1 MIIKKILTALY
12 IVALFA
18 TTPSAGAVDIPNG
31 SFKATLKALELKK
44 GICVILGQSEVVT
57 SEYIMNLASNSELIF
72 YFQSEEEDEVRA
84 VRELADAAG
93 LLGSRVFVDS
103 GSAKEIHITENL
115 ADIVIATKEYE
126 KSEVLRILNPSGKG
140 FIAGAKIVKPTP
152 KGYASWDH
160 PRHGGDNNLFS
171 EDTTIKAP
179 YQTQFVATPRYAPG
193 LQVTVS
199 SNGRIFKAFGS
210 HAVHRRDEKYI
221 NKLMCFNAYNGTTL
235 WEQDLPKGYAVHRNT
250 MVATKDFLYL
260 GTENSCDI
268 LDASTGKL
276 VKKLKTSNE
285 GTEKQACKWLAM
297 EDGVLYLLLGGID
310 RRDNVLRRRSE
321 EHGHVKGWTPFYQ
334 GHPGEWGHGNTLLAI
349 DTETT
354 KTVWSHKE
362 QKGIDGRAVAIKN
375 NHIYISRFGEYVAC
389 LNAKDGTLSW
399 RKDKNN
405 AEKTFALFGK
415 KEKSKGHITR
425 WDTNIYLIATD
436 EVLLFSGSTFF
447 TETIALSTK
456 DGSLLW
462 SYNGYAA
469 KMISRNN
476 ELYLFPPAKGKT
488 KSNALKLDLLSG
500 EILKKLE
507 FRNDSCVVTTG
518 TSDSFFARTK
528 WGSTMRYDI
537 PSGQREFFTP
547 MRPSCSEGVHASDGH
562 LYWWPMFCDCT
573 GLLYGIIS
581 LAPKSLKD
589 DFTGNCKLTQ
599 TSEINSIKETH
610 KADALDWATFRKDN
624 KRTARTD
631 VAVPEKA
638 KKVWEYQMKGNA
650 IPTAPI
656 IVGNTVFLGANNG
669 IVYALDSK
677 TGTAK
682 WKAYT
687 GGPIM
692 YPPSFWE
699 GRVFVGSSDGLVYC
713 FRASDGILLWK
724 SLLAPNQNRI
734 SVYGKFQSIWPVA
747 SGVLVE
753 KGIAYA
759 AAGMTDYDGTFVYA
773 FDAKTG
779 DVKWKNLK
787 SGAIMKNAGVS
798 VMGHLLSNKNKLYL
812 PGGMVVSPAVYDMST
827 GEFEHKTKVD
837 FDKKFQGKVSSE
849 LYLEG
854 DDNVKVLGP
863 RLYSDPNSASLSQ
876 KVRRRFQFTAGD
888 KKYIWLD
895 DYMLICFPKGTE
907 LEKNRKLVFLK
918 KKQVIDIT
926 SEIYEK
932 KIWNYRFHNGGYDEG
947 GYGPG
952 RSPCGSRHGK
962 ALVISK
968 NALILTEE
976 DEKKEGEVYSS
987 SFGIIAL
994 NPNNGELFWRS
1005 ELSHRPVSWGLA
1017 VGRNG
1022 NTIISLRNGK
1032 IVCFGEE

>member
-1 MIIKKILTALY
+1 MIRKKMLPAM
-12 IVALFA
+12 F
-18 TTPSAGAVDIPNG
+18 AGAVFATSLSARAADIPSND
-31 SFKATLKALELKK
+31 FKTTLQTLNLNK
-44 GICVILGQSEVVT
+44 GICVILGQSKNVNPK
-57 SEYIMNLASNSELIF
+57 YIMDLALNSKLTF
-72 YFQSEEEDEVRA
+72 YFQSEKEEEVLA
-84 VRELADAAG
+84 VRKLADAAG
-93 LLGSRVFVDS
+93 LLGSRIFVDN
-103 GSAKEIHITENL
+103 GSTKEIHITENL
-115 ADIVIATKEYE
+115 ADIVIANKEYE
-126 KSEVLRILNPSGKG
+126 KSEVLRILNPAGKG
-140 FIAGAKIVKPTP
+140 FIAGTKIVKPKP
-152 KGYASWDH
+152 EGYSAWDH
-160 PRHGGDNNLFS
+160 PRHKGDNNLFS
-171 EDTTIKAP
+171 DDTTIKAP

-193 LQVTVS
+193 LQATVS

-210 HAVHRRDEKYI
+210 HAVHRRDEKYL
-221 NKLMCFNAYNGTTL
+221 NKLMCFNAYNGISL
-235 WEQDLPKGYAVHRNT
+235 WEQDLPKGYAIHRNT
-250 MVATKDFLYL
+250 MVATKDYLYL
-260 GTENSCDI
+260 GTEESCNI
-268 LDASTGKL
+268 IEASTGKL
-276 VKKLKTSNE
+276 IKKIEISNDI
-285 GTEKQACKWLAM
+285 TKNQACKWLAI
-297 EDGVLYLLLGGID
+297 EDDILYLLLGD
-310 RRDNVLRRRSE
+310 TDKRDKVLRRRSE

-349 DTETT
+349 DTKTT
-354 KTVWSHKE
+354 KKVWVHKE
-362 QKGIDGRAVAIKN
+362 QKGIDGRAIAIKN
-375 NHIYISRFGEYVAC
+375 NNIYISRFGEYIAC
-389 LNAKDGTLSW
+389 LNAKDGTPSW

-405 AEKTFALFGK
+405 AKKTFELFMK
-415 KEKSKGHITR
+415 KEKNNKFLTR

-436 EVLLFSGSTFF
+436 EVILFSGTTFF
-447 TETIALSTK
+447 TETIALSAK

-589 DFTGNCKLTQ
+589 DFNGNCKLTQ

-610 KADALDWATFRKDN
+610 KTDALDWTTLRKDN
-624 KRTARTD
+624 KRSAMTD
-631 VAVPEKA
+631 VTVPEKV
-638 KKVWEYQMKGNA
+638 KKVWEYQIKGNA

-677 TGTAK
+677 TGKVK

-687 GGPIM
+687 GGPII

-713 FRASDGILLWK
+713 FRASDGNLLWK

-734 SVYGKFQSIWPVA
+734 SVYSNFQSIWPIA

-773 FDAKTG
+773 LDAKTG
-779 DVKWKNLK
+779 KVKWKNLK
-787 SGAIMKNAGVS
+787 SGTISNNAGVN
-798 VMGHLLSNKNKLYL
+798 VMGHLLSNENKLYL
-812 PGGMVVSPAVYDMST
+812 PGGMPVSPAVYDMNT
-827 GEFEHKTKVD
+827 GKFEHKIKGK

-849 LYLEG
+849 LYLENG
-854 DDNVKVLGP
+854 KNIKVFGP

-876 KVRRRFQFTAGD
+876 RVRRRFEFNIAD
-888 KKYIWLD
+888 KKYLWLD
-895 DYMLICFPKGTE
+895 DYMLICFPKDTK
-907 LEKNRKLVFLK
+907 LEKNRKLAFLK
-918 KKQVIDIT
+918 KKHVIDIK
-926 SEIYEK
+926 SDIYK
-932 KIWNYRFHNGGYDEG
+932 KRLWNYRFHKGGYDEG

-987 SFGIIAL
+987 DFGIIAL
-994 NPNNGELFWRS
+994 NLNNGESLWRYD
-1005 ELSHRPVSWGLA
+1005 LSHRPVSWGLA

-1022 NTIISLRNGK
+1022 NTFISLRNGK
-1032 IVCFGEE
+1032 IICLGDK